1 MQFKKLKIKNL
12 RSYEEQEIEFPEGS
26 LLLSGNVGSGKTTIL
41 LAIEYALFG
50 LQAGQRGS
58 ALLRNNTEE
67 GEVILELEID
77 GNSILIERRLKKDSK
92 SITND
97 YSAISINGEKKE
109 CSTTELKT
117 KILELIGYPSEF
129 VKKNNLLY
137 KYTLYTPQEQ
147 MKNIIL
153 EDAETR
159 FSILRHVF
167 GIDKYKTIRAN
178 LSLILIRIKD
188 KVKDIQITLKNLELD
203 KINLINSESKIKSF
217 ENKIIE
223 VENNLQDKI
232 NLRKKIE
239 DELNVLAGYIKERE
253 KLETELEK
261 AKVLST
267 SKHDL
272 LRGLEMEELE
282 IKRAIEEFKEKFEEE
297 SYNQVKLE
305 IDNSKKM
312 LDELNIL
319 YINNESSL
327 KSILSLKDEVS
338 KKKERI
344 FSIEICPTCLQ
355 DVSQNH
361 KHNILNETENKIS
374 EAKKNEIL
382 LKEGNSTISNKVSI
396 VKNNL
401 QKLEAQKSHMEI
413 LRSKAIYLE
422 KAKIKLIEIRK
433 SREKTIKDIELLM
446 KHITDLKE
454 QILKSSPNDLLFKRK
469 NLELKQAFSDE
480 KNVEIFRAELKKE
493 LQLTHLEINKLKA
506 EIEEKEKLRVSLL
519 SLIDLNDWLSNQ
531 FLNLINHI
539 ERQVM
544 MKLRQEFTRLFRS
557 WFAMI
562 TSESFEV
569 QLDENFTPLIIQNG
583 IEMDY
588 SYLSG
593 GERTAVALAYRLAL
607 NQTINSVFSS
617 IKTKDI
623 IILDEPTE
631 GFSATQIE
639 RIREI
644 FEQLKVKQLILVSH
658 EQIIEGFVDHVI
670 KIKKDVNSSTID
682 NSNLIN

>member
-1 MQFKKLKIKNL
+1 MQFKKIKIKNL
-12 RSYEEQEIEFPEGS
+12 RSYEEQEIEFPSGS

-77 GNSILIERRLKKDSK
+77 GNHIIIERRLKKDSK
-92 SITND
+92 SVTND

-188 KVKDIQITLKNLELD
+188 KVKEIQVILKNLEND
-203 KINLINSESKIKSF
+203 KVNLINSESKISILEK
-217 ENKIIE
+217 KIIE
-223 VENNLQDKI
+223 VEKNLQDKI
-232 NLRKKIE
+232 LFRKLIE
-239 DELNVLAGYIKERE
+239 EELNVLASHIKERE

-272 LRGLEMEELE
+272 LRGLEIEEIE
-282 IKRAIEEFKEKFEEE
+282 IKRAIEEFKERFEEE
-297 SYNQVKLE
+297 LYNNIKLE
-305 IDNSKKM
+305 IENNKKV

-327 KSILSLKDEVS
+327 KSTLSLKEEAS

-355 DVSQNH
+355 DVSTNH
-361 KHNILNETENKIS
+361 KHNILNETENKMS
-374 EAKKNEIL
+374 EAKKKENF
-382 LKEGNSTISNKVSI
+382 LKEENSLILNKI
-396 VKNNL
+396 LTVKNNL

-413 LRSKAIYLE
+413 LKSKATYLE
-422 KAKIKLIEIRK
+422 KAKIKLIDIRK
-433 SREKTIKDIELLM
+433 SREKTVKDIELLM
-446 KHITDLKE
+446 KHISDLKE

-480 KNVEIFRAELKKE
+480 KNVEISRAELKKE

-506 EIEEKEKLRVSLL
+506 EIGEKEKLRANLL
-519 SLIDLNDWLSNQ
+519 ALIDLNDWLSNQ

-544 MKLRQEFTRLFRS
+544 MKLRQEFSRLFRS

-569 QLDENFTPLIIQNG
+569 HLDENFTPLIIQNG

-670 KIKKDVNSSTID
+670 KIKKDVNSSIID
-682 NSNLIN
+682 VANIIS

>member
-12 RSYEEQEIEFPEGS
+12 RSYEEQEIEFPAGS

-67 GEVILELEID
+67 GEVSLELEID
-77 GNSILIERRLKKDSK
+77 GNIIIIERRLKKDSK

-97 YSAISINGEKKE
+97 YSAITINGEKKE

-188 KVKDIQITLKNLELD
+188 KVKEIQITLKDLETD
-203 KINLINSESKIKSF
+203 KLNLINSESKITVLETKIVNVESLLKEKISFRKSI
-217 ENKIIE
+217 EGEII
-223 VENNLQDKI
+223 
-232 NLRKKIE
+232 
-239 DELNVLAGYIKERE
+239 VLTGYIKERE

-261 AKVLST
+261 AKVFST

-282 IKRAIEEFKEKFEEE
+282 IKRAIEEFKEKFDEEI
-297 SYNQVKLE
+297 YNSINQEIINQKKILE
-305 IDNSKKM
+305 
-312 LDELNIL
+312 ELNIS

-327 KSILSLKDEVS
+327 KSILAMKDEVS

-344 FSIEICPTCLQ
+344 FSIDICPTCLQ

-361 KHNILNETENKIS
+361 KHIILNETENKIS
-374 EAKKNEIL
+374 EAKKKEIL
-382 LKEGNSTISNKVSI
+382 LREENSLVLNKLSA
-396 VKNNL
+396 VKAL
-401 QKLEAQKSHMEI
+401 VQKLESQRSYLEI
-413 LRSKAIYLE
+413 LRSKATYLE
-422 KAKIKLIEIRK
+422 KAKLKLTEMRK
-433 SREKTIKDIELLM
+433 SKEKTVKDIELLIN
-446 KHITDLKE
+446 HITELKE
-454 QILKSSPNDLLFKRK
+454 QIFKSSPNDLIFKRK

-480 KNVEIFRAELKKE
+480 KDVEISRAEFKKE
-493 LQLTHLEINKLKA
+493 LQLTHIEIAKLKE
-506 EIEEKEKLRVSLL
+506 EIESKEKLKTSLS
-519 SLIDLNDWLSNQ
+519 SLIDLHDWLSNQ
-531 FLNLINHI
+531 FLSLINHI

-544 MKLRQEFTRLFRS
+544 MKLRQEFSRLFRS

-569 QLDENFTPLIIQNG
+569 HLDENFTPLIIQNG

-670 KIKKDVNSSTID
+670 KIKKDVNSSIID
-682 NSNLIN
+682 SSGLIS

>member
-338 KKKERI
+338 RKKERI

>member
-188 KVKDIQITLKNLELD
+188 KVKDIQITLKNIELD

>member
-1 MQFKKLKIKNL
+1 MQFKKLRIKNL

-58 ALLRNNTEE
+58 ALLRNNTDE

-77 GNSILIERRLKKDSK
+77 GNNIIIERRLKKDSK

-97 YSAISINGEKKE
+97 YSAITINGEKKE

-117 KILELIGYPSEF
+117 KILELIGYPLEF

-153 EDAETR
+153 EDPETR

-178 LSLILIRIKD
+178 LSLIMIRIKD
-188 KVKDIQITLKNLELD
+188 KIKEVQ
-203 KINLINSESKIKSF
+203 INLINLENDKVNLLNSESKIKLF
-217 ENKIIE
+217 ESKIIA
-223 VENNLQDKI
+223 VDNNLKHKI
-232 NLRKKIE
+232 LFRKSIE
-239 DELNVLAGYIKERE
+239 DELAFLASQIKDRE

-272 LRGLEMEELE
+272 LRGLEMEEQE

-297 SYNQVKLE
+297 VYNFIKLE
-305 IDNSKKM
+305 IENNKKT
-312 LDELNIL
+312 LEELNL
-319 YINNESSL
+319 SYINNESSL
-327 KSILSLKDEVS
+327 KSIISIRDELA

-344 FSIEICPTCLQ
+344 FSIDICPTCLQ

-374 EAKKNEIL
+374 SAKKSEYS
-382 LKEGNSTISNKVSI
+382 LKEENSIILNKLSI
-396 VKNNL
+396 IKSNL
-401 QKLEAQKSHMEI
+401 QRLEAQKSHLEI
-413 LRSKAIYLE
+413 LKSKATYLE
-422 KAKIKLIEIRK
+422 KAKTKLVELRK
-433 SREKTIKDIELLM
+433 SREKTIKDIELLI
-446 KHITDLKE
+446 KHIADLKE
-454 QILKSSPNDLLFKRK
+454 QILKSSPTDLLYKRK

-480 KNVEIFRAELKKE
+480 RDVEILRAEMNKE
-493 LQLTHLEINKLKA
+493 LQLTYVEISKLRY
-506 EIEEKEKLRVSLL
+506 EIEEKQKLNNYLSSLM
-519 SLIDLNDWLSNQ
+519 DLNDWLSNQ

-544 MKLRQEFTRLFRS
+544 MKLRQEFSRLFRS

-569 QLDENFTPLIIQNG
+569 HLDENFTPLIIQNG

-670 KIKKDVNSSTID
+670 KVKKDMNNSIIEQVDIIS
-682 NSNLIN
+682 